1 MNNQTFKPEN
11 QTICDLFLC
20 NAIYTIPNYQRQY
33 SWDTE
38 KLDDLWNDLYDSYTN
53 SPEDNY
59 FLGSI
64 VVIDDGRGRHELV
77 DGQQRI
83 TTLMILF
90 NVLVKTFPDINKNCT
105 DILKGDLEK
114 INKLIYFDSSN
125 NRLLLQV
132 DPNYNTEF
140 NNIIIS
146 AQNYSKLEYPSQAK
160 MKKDEPKYKFINTA
174 KYFYDKFVQLYE
186 EEGETGL
193 DAFVNYILFKTN
205 IIKIICTNQ
214 SFAIKLFLV
223 LNDRGMELSVSDI
236 IKSYI
241 LDKYDSNDIDYEN
254 KKLVFNANWK
264 NIENICNE
272 HEIKIDEFMVY
283 YEYYKLKSNPK
294 KQVTDELRKIIQSSE
309 VTQLVNELKTFADNM
324 DSIHKSTDS
333 VIYSLRY
340 IPWKAYVMTAMI
352 SAYQVNYP
360 NKKELFE
367 VMRRFFYISWISG
380 KTLNGIKQTS
390 FNLIAA
396 IIDLKPIDEIKD
408 MLNKFIIEKHLI
420 RDAYQNLDGDN
431 VYTDN
436 YLKALLLSVEY
447 DIREETNTAFYEID
461 NNIHIDHILPQK
473 FFNKIEEW
481 QNIADVETAKKY
493 IGKLGN
499 MALLLGKKNEEAL
512 NFGFE
517 TKMEIYTGNDKGK
530 SGKTSFDTTQEI
542 IDEYNQGD
550 TEWDVDHIEARQ
562 EYLMEEI
569 ENLLGLNRSMIDL
582 QPEEEPKINQIHK
595 WIYNNNYFT
604 NKDLVLNLIIDYI
617 KEKNIQDFDSI
628 PEEIRN
634 FKMHWHELIR
644 NNALDGYDYTE
655 IEINNMKLFIRSI
668 CLTNNTIKFIKML
681 KNYFDFEVV
690 SVESNKFTKENI

>member
-38 KLDDLWNDLYDSYTN
+38 KLDDLWNDLYDSYIN
-53 SPEDNY
+53 SPSDNY

-64 VVIDDGRGRHELV
+64 VVIDDGKGRHELV

-83 TTLMILF
+83 TTLMIML
-90 NVLVKTFPDINKNCT
+90 NVLAKTFPEINKNCD

-140 NNIIIS
+140 NNLIIKV
-146 AQNYSKLEYPSQAK
+146 NDFSKLEYPSQSK
-160 MKKDEPKYKFINTA
+160 LKRDEPKYKFINTA
-174 KYFYDKFVQLYE
+174 KYFYDKFTQLYE
-186 EEGETGL
+186 EDGEDVL
-193 DAFVNYILFKTN
+193 NSFVNYILFKTN

-254 KKLVFNANWK
+254 NKLVFNANWK
-264 NIENICNE
+264 DIENNCNAYDL
-272 HEIKIDEFMVY
+272 KIDDFMVY
-283 YEYYKLKSNPK
+283 YEYFKLKSNPK
-294 KQVTDELRKIIQSSE
+294 KQVTDELRKIIQASD
-309 VTQLVNELKTFADNM
+309 VTSLVNELKTFSDNLTKIYE
-324 DSIHKSTDS
+324 SNSP

-352 SAYQVNYP
+352 SAYQVDYP
-360 NKKELFE
+360 NREELFE
-367 VMRRFFYISWISG
+367 VMRRFFYIAWVSG

-390 FNLIAA
+390 FNLISA
-396 IIDLKPIDEIKD
+396 IVDLKSIEFIRE
-408 MLNKFIIEKHLI
+408 MLDKFILEKHLI
-420 RDAYQNLDGDN
+420 RDVYQSLDDDN
-431 VYTDN
+431 VYG
-436 YLKALLLSVEY
+436 YGFLKALLLSVEY
-447 DIREETNTAFYEID
+447 EIREETNTAFYEID
-461 NNIHIDHILPQK
+461 NNIHLDHILPQR
-473 FFNKIEEW
+473 FFNKKDEW
-481 QNIADVETAKKY
+481 NNIIDIETAKTY

-512 NFGFE
+512 NFGFI
-517 TKMEIYTGNDKGK
+517 TKMNIYSGKDKGK
-530 SGKTSFDTTQEI
+530 SGKNSFDTTQEI
-542 IDEYNQGD
+542 IDNYNQGD
-550 TEWDVDHIEARQ
+550 SEWDVEHIKARQ

-569 ENLLGLNRSMIDL
+569 ENLLNINRGQIDTIVD
-582 QPEEEPKINQIHK
+582 EEPKTNQIHK

-604 NKDLVLNLIIDYI
+604 NKDLVLNLIIDYLNND
-617 KEKNIQDFDSI
+617 NILSYDSI
-628 PEEIRN
+628 PNEIKN
-634 FKMHWHELIR
+634 FKMHSHELIR
-644 NNALDGYDYTE
+644 NEILEGYDYTE
-655 IEINNMKLFIRSI
+655 IEVNNMKLYIRNI
-668 CLTNNTIKFIKML
+668 CLTNNTIKFINAL
-681 KNYFDFEVV
+681 KKYYNFN
-690 SVESNKFTKENI
+690 VESIDDNKLN

>member
-1 MNNQTFKPEN
+1 
-11 QTICDLFLC
+11 
-20 NAIYTIPNYQRQY
+20 
-33 SWDTE
+33 
-38 KLDDLWNDLYDSYTN
+38 
-53 SPEDNY
+53 
-59 FLGSI
+59 
-64 VVIDDGRGRHELV
+64 
-77 DGQQRI
+77 
-83 TTLMILF
+83 
-90 NVLVKTFPDINKNCT
+90 
-105 DILKGDLEK
+105 
-114 INKLIYFDSSN
+114 
-125 NRLLLQV
+125 
-132 DPNYNTEF
+132 
-140 NNIIIS
+140 
-146 AQNYSKLEYPSQAK
+146 

-174 KYFYDKFVQLYE
+174 KYFYDKFKQLYE
-186 EEGETGL
+186 EEGENGL
-193 DAFVNYILFKTN
+193 DSFVNYILFKTN

-254 KKLVFNANWK
+254 KKSVFNANWK

-283 YEYYKLKSNPK
+283 YEYFKLKSNPK

-324 DSIHKSTDS
+324 DSIYKSTEP

-396 IIDLKPIDEIKD
+396 IIDLKTVDYIKE
-408 MLNKFIIEKHLI
+408 MLNKFMIEKHLI
-420 RDAYQNLDGDN
+420 RDAYQSLDGEN
-431 VYTDN
+431 IYSEN

-447 DIREETNTAFYEID
+447 DIREETNTAFFEID

-473 FFNKIEEW
+473 FYNKIEEW
-481 QNIADVETAKKY
+481 QNIKDIEEAKRN
-493 IGKLGN
+493 IGRLGN

-512 NFGFE
+512 NFGFK
-517 TKMEIYTGNDKGK
+517 TKMDIYTGNDKGK

-542 IDEYNQGD
+542 VDNYNQGD
-550 TEWDVDHIEARQ
+550 DVWDVEHIELRQ
-562 EYLMEEI
+562 EYLLEEI
-569 ENLLGLNRSMIDL
+569 ENLLSISRSMAEL
-582 QPEEEPKINQIHK
+582 QPEEEQKINQIHK

-604 NKDLVLNLIIDYI
+604 NKDLVLNLIVDFI
-617 KEKNIQDFDSI
+617 KQKDIHDFNLI
-628 PEEIRN
+628 PEDIKN
-634 FKMHWHELIR
+634 FKMHSHELIR
-644 NNALDGYDYTE
+644 INPLEGYDYTE
-655 IEINNMKLFIRSI
+655 IEVNQMKLYIRSI
-668 CLTNNTIKFIKML
+668 CLTNNTVKFMKIL
-681 KNYFDFEVV
+681 RNHFDFEV
-690 SVESNKFTKENI
+690 ESIESDKYNKESI